1 MKAVLF
7 DLDGTLTNTLQD
19 IATAMNRALRRN
31 GLPEFPVDAYRYL
44 VGDGA
49 KKLAERA
56 VRDRQAL
63 RDAVLADYQA
73 YYETHNQVATHPY
86 AGIPEL
92 LAGLTERGYR
102 LCVLS
107 NKPHADTVNVVA
119 HYFPQVD
126 FALVRGQVEGV
137 PVKPDPTGALA
148 VASALGIAPEA
159 FFYLGDTSVDM
170 RCARR
175 AGMRP
180 IGALWGFRE
189 EQELR
194 EAGAE
199 RVIRVPQELLRI
211 VDAEPA

>member
-1 MKAVLF
+1 MQAVLF

-19 IATAMNRALRRN
+19 IATAMNRALRRA

-73 YYETHNQVATHPY
+73 YYETHNRVATRPY

-92 LAGLTERGYR
+92 LAGLAARGYK

-126 FALVRGQVEGV
+126 FALVRGQVESV

-148 VASALGIAPEA
+148 VASALGIPPEE
-159 FFYLGDTSVDM
+159 FFYLGDTAVDM

-180 IGALWGFRE
+180 IGVLWGFRE
-189 EQELR
+189 AQELLD
-194 EAGAE
+194 AGAE
-199 RVIRVPQELLRI
+199 QLIRAPEDMLAIAHQVTP
-211 VDAEPA
+211 